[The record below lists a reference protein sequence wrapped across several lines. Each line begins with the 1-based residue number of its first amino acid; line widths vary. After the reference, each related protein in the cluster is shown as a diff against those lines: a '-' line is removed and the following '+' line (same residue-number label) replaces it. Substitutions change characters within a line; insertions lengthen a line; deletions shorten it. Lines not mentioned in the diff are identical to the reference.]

1 MECGRFLSVRL
12 PIPVE
17 GPFSSKMQTHKMKIS
32 RFLHIAPG
40 FFGEYNVFA
49 NRAGHFLQVFSYFQ
63 RNPRSTGI
71 IHRTF

>member
-32 RFLHIAPG
+32 RITHRH
-40 FFGEYNVFA
+40 FGEYNVIA
-49 NRAGHFLQVFSYFQ
+49 SRGELGGGSLTILAGFGQKEHCDASHKL
-63 RNPRSTGI
+63 
-71 IHRTF
+71 